1 MESNYRL
8 LLYEECKVTEIEPY
22 KIVEEKGFPAYWNNS
37 VLKPRNFYETGLEE
51 SLEKIVMNEESELG
65 GGMTDK
71 VFTDKGKTLKATIKA
86 LFHQILTREK
96 LNYVLLKQIDS
107 DMCRAGTY
115 LEDMRRFTARD
126 YSRQFVDLARR
137 RTQIEERVIGLEKEK
152 RQEYRDC
159 WKDLAYLT
167 KGVLSAL
174 KDYWNARGSDTFLN
188 SDHNDGYRGGMP
200 QTQAYSWRE
209 GR

>member
-8 LLYEECKVTEIEPY
+8 LLEGEYTVIEQEPY
-22 KIVEEKGFPAYWNNS
+22 KIIEDKPFPAYWNNS

-51 SLEKIVMNEESELG
+51 SLETIVMSEEPELG
-65 GGMTDK
+65 EGMADK
-71 VFTDKGKTLKATIKA
+71 MFTDKDKTLKATIRA
-86 LFHQILTREK
+86 LFHQLLTREK
-96 LNYVLLKQIDS
+96 LNYVLLKKIDS
-107 DMCRAGTY
+107 DMCKAGTY

-126 YSRQFVDLARR
+126 YTRQFIDLSRR

-174 KDYWNARGSDTFLN
+174 KDYWEMKGSGNFLN
-188 SDHNDGYRGGMP
+188 SDHDDGYRGGMS

-209 GR
+209 SS